1 VTLRSEIH
9 SLIDDVGQPAHSLE
23 HDAVEFAL
31 SNGRLRNRKPVRV
44 QTGWG
49 FGMRRAGSMLAAALV
64 IVMVVTLVAGGR
76 LWRDWNAQQ
85 QSAARQ
91 AHIAELRARA
101 LYLPAIDPGGP
112 CPQSPLAYDAQ
123 GYFEG
128 YGAGPVHAK
137 SGHRYGLNS
146 GTYLATSYR
155 SDQPVSGL
163 VLIRGRDLKTNEAV
177 VFAKSP
183 YPGVSTGT
191 PSGNVIG
198 TEVVLGVRV
207 ELHPQ
212 LLLDPSVL
220 LPPPSD
226 AWEALEGFPN
236 GSSGCIGIQADGFNA
251 DGSAFSEIIVVNYL
265 LLS

>member
-1 VTLRSEIH
+1 MTLRSEIH
-9 SLIDDVGQPAHSLE
+9 SLIDDVAQPAPPAAR
-23 HDAVEFAL
+23 DVVEFAL
-31 SNGRLRNRKPVRV
+31 SNGNRRPVRV

-49 FGMRRAGSMLAAALV
+49 FGMRRAGSLLAAALV
-64 IVMVVTLVAGGR
+64 IVMMVTLVVGGR
-76 LWRDWNAQQ
+76 LWRDWNTQQ

-91 AHIAELRARA
+91 AHVAELRARP
-101 LYLPAIDPGGP
+101 LYLPVIEPGGP
-112 CPQSPLAYDAQ
+112 CPQSPLAYDDR

-128 YGAGPVHAK
+128 YGTGPVYAK

-146 GTYLATSYR
+146 GTYFATSYR
-155 SDQPVSGL
+155 SGQPVSGL
-163 VLIRGRDLKTNEAV
+163 VLIRGRDLKTNQPV

-183 YPGVSTGT
+183 YPQVSTGT

-207 ELHPQ
+207 ELHPE
-212 LLLDPSVL
+212 LLLDPSL
-220 LPPPSD
+220 RLPPPNEG
-226 AWEALEGFPN
+226 WEALEGFPN
-236 GSSGCIGIQADGFNA
+236 SSSGCIGIQADGFNA

>member
-23 HDAVEFAL
+23 HDAIEFAL

-64 IVMVVTLVAGGR
+64 IVMVVTLVVGGR
-76 LWRDWNAQQ
+76 LWRDWNAHQ

-91 AHIAELRARA
+91 AHVAELRARP
-101 LYLPAIDPGGP
+101 LYLPVIEPGGP
-112 CPQSPLAYDAQ
+112 CPQSPLAYDDR

-128 YGAGPVHAK
+128 YGTGPVYAK

-146 GTYLATSYR
+146 GTYFATSYR
-155 SDQPVSGL
+155 SGQPVSGL
-163 VLIRGRDLKTNEAV
+163 VLIRGRDLKTNQPV

-183 YPGVSTGT
+183 YPQVSTGT

-207 ELHPQ
+207 ELHPE
-212 LLLDPSVL
+212 LLLDRSVL

-226 AWEALEGFPN
+226 AWEAIEGFPN